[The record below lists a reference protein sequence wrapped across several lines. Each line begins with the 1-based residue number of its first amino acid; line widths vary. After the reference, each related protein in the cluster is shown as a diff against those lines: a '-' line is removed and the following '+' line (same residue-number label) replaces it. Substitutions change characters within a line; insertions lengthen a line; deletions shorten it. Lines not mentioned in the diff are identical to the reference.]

1 MTHAAR
7 ARTGT
12 LDDIATDGHVFSIIA
27 MDQRNTLRR
36 MFTAVGLE
44 ASDDDLRT
52 AKADV
57 ARVLTPAATG
67 LLSDPTYG
75 VPAIAQANALA
86 PSCGLLVAA
95 EPSERR
101 SFQGE
106 PRTHR
111 DPELNARWLL
121 DQLAATPTSS
131 SSSSAP
137 TARPR
142 PRAGAGRGSRTWS
155 ARRWP
160 SARRS
165 SATAAPPACRWS
177 SRTSCTS
184 DPGEDLRGQ
193 AREDAI
199 IEAARALNDLDI
211 DLLKLEYPGSP
222 EGCRRLAEVLDRPW
236 AVLSAGVPFD
246 QFTDI
251 IRIAAQEGG
260 ASGFIAGR
268 SVWREVVG
276 LTGRERLEF
285 LTVGRAPPAGKAHRR
300 RRALGAALDRGKPV
314 APWPP
319 PAAANSTPRRPAL
332 SNGRRAFWRSRHV
345 DGARHWNGWEPTYQ
359 CRVQPDSMA
368 SAAWA
373 PVCPRPLLVLS
384 WSYGSRDHQFPRR

>member
-1 MTHAAR
+1 MTHAAKV
-7 ARTGT
+7 RTGT
-12 LDDIATDGHVFSIIA
+12 LDDIATDSHVFSIIA

-86 PSCGLLVAA
+86 ANCGLLIAA

-111 DPELNARWLL
+111 DPELNAQWLL
-121 DQLAATPTSS
+121 DQGGDAYKFFIQLRADRP
-131 SSSSAP
+131 AP
-137 TARPR
+137 
-142 PRAGAGRGSRTWS
+142 G
-155 ARRWP
+155 
-160 SARRS
+160 
-165 SATAAPPACRWS
+165 
-177 SRTSCTS
+177 
-184 DPGEDLRGQ
+184 PGEPDLVGEALAVCQEIIRDCRAAGVPVVIENLIYQIPGEELSGQ
-193 AREDAI
+193 ARENAI

-222 EGCRRLAEVLDRPW
+222 EGCRRLAEILDRPW

-251 IRIAAQEGG
+251 IQIATEEGG

-268 SVWREVVG
+268 SVWREVVS
-276 LTGRERLEF
+276 LTGQEREEF
-285 LTVGRAPPAGKAHRR
+285 LTAV
-300 RRALGAALDRGKPV
+300 ALPRLDRLIDV
-314 APWPP
+314 ARKSARPWTE
-319 PAAANSTPRRPAL
+319 A
-332 SNGRRAFWRSRHV
+332 SR
-345 DGARHWNGWEPTYQ
+345 
-359 CRVQPDSMA
+359 
-368 SAAWA
+368 
-373 PVCPRPLLVLS
+373 
-384 WSYGSRDHQFPRR
+384 